1 VCIPASRATSESWLR
16 RRRNDPLLLR
26 LSYPVATRR
35 EFLARLEAF
44 DAIAQGVNGPI
55 DRMLYF
61 PARQAWDHGRA
72 PALLDILANGFA
84 VVSFVPGHLLGIA
97 VDVVHQGRIGGDIV
111 SLAGPDLDTSGR
123 PSALVRA
130 LISVEKPTRERPSGL
145 RAVSPFHRLRSDV
158 RG

>member
-97 VDVVHQGRIGGDIV
+97 VDVV